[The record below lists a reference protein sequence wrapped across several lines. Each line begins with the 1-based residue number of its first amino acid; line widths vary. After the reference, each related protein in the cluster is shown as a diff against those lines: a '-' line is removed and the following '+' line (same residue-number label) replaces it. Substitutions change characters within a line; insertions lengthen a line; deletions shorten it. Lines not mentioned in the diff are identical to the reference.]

1 LAIVNML
8 FLLWFMHVQRYEQK
22 LEQPNFSLLFLW
34 AGVFAELFS
43 LYYLHM
49 ASLKAHVY
57 AFCVA

>member
-1 LAIVNML
+1 ML